1 MNTKILL
8 VDDHKILRDGL
19 RSLLESQ
26 KNLDVVGE
34 ADGGL
39 EAVRLAQKLAPDLI
53 IMDVTMHD
61 LNGID
66 ATRQILKNQPAIK
79 VIALSM
85 RSDRRMVDEML
96 RAGAAG
102 YVVKE
107 SAFKDLTL
115 AIKAVMKGDVYLS
128 SVVTRAVVEEI
139 KQSPSAENN
148 SAFTVLTAREREVL
162 QLMAEGQTTKQ
173 IAGKLFISTKT
184 VETHRRQIMDKLRL
198 FSVADLTKY
207 ALREGLIALE

>member
-184 VETHRRQIMDKLRL
+184 VETHRL
-198 FSVADLTKY
+198 
-207 ALREGLIALE
+207 